1 MFLGLKHGISPILCP
16 QKHGFNGKICLPPP
30 FLLWKRYFVLLSIC
44 GNISQFGRN
53 FTLEGTRSLVRIFE
67 GFCGGY
73 PFQFCWMTERN
84 GKVCNSFYLPVLC
97 LSAPLPVVCRSVP
110 HIGSHSTA
118 CPVPDWRMLVP
129 DKCVRAVCLLWNFS
143 AGKVKVKWLFTAKLQ
158 NVVFGMSVN
167 PLKILIFARS
177 EICTLFFF
185 PRPHTVDDGEWW
197 HTFQPACCTAS
208 VKSCSAY

>member
-1 MFLGLKHGISPILCP
+1 MPSPS
-16 QKHGFNGKICLPPP
+16 
-30 FLLWKRYFVLLSIC
+30 V
-44 GNISQFGRN
+44 
-53 FTLEGTRSLVRIFE
+53 SLVETIVEFVIHAWQNRKIQTNCYSGRDAKPCQNFWRFLRRISLFVSL
-67 GFCGGY
+67 
-73 PFQFCWMTERN
+73 N
-84 GKVCNSFYLPVLC
+84 DGKKRESVQLLLPSCSASVCPSLP
-97 LSAPLPVVCRSVP
+97 AVCRSVP

-118 CPVPDWRMLVP
+118 CPVPDWRMQVS
-129 DKCVRAVCLLWNFS
+129 DKGVRAVCHLWNFS

-197 HTFQPACCTAS
+197 QTFQPACRTAS
-208 VKSCSAY
+208 VKSCSAD